1 MPKKASPGSNKDND
15 AVMDQD
21 ANVDKI
27 RDILFGGQMRD
38 YEKRFAALEKRL
50 ADSIDRTA
58 RDMEKRIERL
68 DTFTRREFEK
78 LGEQLKAERKERA
91 AEGKKSSS
99 ELSEYADQVE
109 GWFAEVE
116 QRLSEETKDIRES
129 LHEQATDL
137 TVQLRKTQDALQ
149 EELSRETGELA
160 DQKVAREDLAALL
173 TEVALRLNKDFKL
186 PTA

>member
-1 MPKKASPGSNKDND
+1 MPKKAGTGKNNPDEVMMD
-15 AVMDQD
+15 AD

-50 ADSIDRTA
+50 ADSIDRTT

-78 LGEQLKAERKERA
+78 LGEQLKTERKERT
-91 AEGKKSSS
+91 AEGKKSAT
-99 ELSEYADQVE
+99 ELTEYADQVE

-116 QRLSEETKDIRES
+116 ERLSEETKDIRES
-129 LHEQATDL
+129 LHEQSNDMAGQL
-137 TVQLRKTQDALQ
+137 SKVQGTLQD
-149 EELSRETGELA
+149 ELSRETDELA
-160 DQKVAREDLAALL
+160 SQKVAREDLAALFSEL
-173 TEVALRLNKDFKL
+173 ALRLNKDFKL
-186 PTA
+186 PKA